1 LRRYTRHTGI
11 EDIGV
16 VLLNLGGPDSL
27 KAVRPFLYNLFSD
40 RSIIKLGPPFL
51 QKPLAWLISALRSW
65 KTGKMYRLIGGRS
78 PILDITVAQAR
89 ALEER
94 LNSSRFVSRPFKV
107 YVGMRYWRPFIDETI
122 EQAYRDGVRSL
133 VAISLYPH
141 YSAATS
147 GSAVSRFNDVVRRYP
162 IKSLCISSWFDHP
175 LYIDALVDV
184 IKKGLG
190 SFQPPDDI
198 HVLFSA
204 HSLPAGIVEAGD
216 PYVSHI
222 NATIGG
228 VLKRMALQWHLS
240 FQSRSGPVRWLE
252 PSTDALI
259 RELAGRGIK
268 NLLIVPISFVSDHVE
283 TLYEIDILYKRLAD
297 RLGVKLIRTESL
309 NTHPLFIEALED
321 MVIRAVKEHGWTG
334 LL

>member
-1 LRRYTRHTGI
+1 
-11 EDIGV
+11 
-16 VLLNLGGPDSL
+16 
-27 KAVRPFLYNLFSD
+27 
-40 RSIIKLGPPFL
+40 
-51 QKPLAWLISALRSW
+51 
-65 KTGKMYRLIGGRS
+65 
-78 PILDITVAQAR
+78 
-89 ALEER
+89 
-94 LNSSRFVSRPFKV
+94 
-107 YVGMRYWRPFIDETI
+107 
-122 EQAYRDGVRSL
+122 
-133 VAISLYPH
+133 
-141 YSAATS
+141 
-147 GSAVSRFNDVVRRYP
+147 
-162 IKSLCISSWFDHP
+162 
-175 LYIDALVDV
+175 
-184 IKKGLG
+184 
-190 SFQPPDDI
+190 
-198 HVLFSA
+198 VLFSA

>member
-1 LRRYTRHTGI
+1 M
-11 EDIGV
+11 
-16 VLLNLGGPDSL
+16 
-27 KAVRPFLYNLFSD
+27 RPFLYNLFSD
-40 RSIIKLGPPFL
+40 RSIIKLGPAFL
-51 QKPLAWLISALRSW
+51 QKPLAWLISALRSG
-65 KTGKMYRLIGGRS
+65 KTEKMYRLIGGRS
-78 PILDITVAQAR
+78 PILDITMAQAR
-89 ALEER
+89 ALEEM
-94 LNSSRFVSRPFKV
+94 LNWSVGVLDEKSEGANKTADTITPILHHSNTPKFKV
-107 YVGMRYWRPFIDETI
+107 YSGMRYWHPFIEEAV
-122 EQAYRDGVRSL
+122 EQAYRDGVRFL

-147 GSAVSRFNDVVRRYP
+147 GSAVSRFNDVVRQYR
-162 IKSLCISSWFDHP
+162 IESSCISSWFDHS

-184 IKKGLG
+184 IKKGLEA
-190 SFQPPDDI
+190 FYTPPDDI

-204 HSLPAGIVEAGD
+204 HSLPQSIVEAGD

-222 NATIGG
+222 NATIGE
-228 VLKRMALQWHLS
+228 VLKRMDVQWHLS

-252 PSTDALI
+252 PSTDTLI
-259 RELAGRGIK
+259 RELAGMGIK

-297 RLGVKLIRTESL
+297 SLGIKLIRTESL
-309 NTHPLFIEALED
+309 NTHPLFIKALKD